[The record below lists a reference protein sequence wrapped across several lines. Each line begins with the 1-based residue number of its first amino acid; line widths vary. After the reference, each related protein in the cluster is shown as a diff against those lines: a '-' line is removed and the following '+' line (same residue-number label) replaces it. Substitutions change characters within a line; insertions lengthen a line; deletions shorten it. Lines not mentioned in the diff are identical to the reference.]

1 MDKMQPKKRG
11 RPATGKGIPV
21 QVRLQED
28 LFDAL
33 DEFARDAGKTRPQV
47 IKQIFTIWA
56 ESADLIDRDQDSAMP
71 VLVMLPRNV
80 YEAFRRARKECFP
93 QTSDKGDAIAI
104 IVAKW
109 LEERQYLPG

>member
-21 QVRLQED
+21 QVRLPED

-33 DEFARDAGKTRPQV
+33 DAFARDAGTTRPQV

-56 ESADLIDRDQDSAMP
+56 ESADLINQDKEGVKP
-71 VLVMLPRNV
+71 VLVMLPSNV
-80 YEAFRRARKECFP
+80 YEAFRRARKERFP
-93 QTSDKGDAIAI
+93 QTSDKGEAIAV